1 MVLIPVLQV
10 VVQASAAF
18 TPLQSAAGGLL
29 KVMEIIEVRHSF
41 SLYPH
46 NSSLTTFPWETEG
59 GSEQRR
65 CGRVG
70 DNFLQAYYNA
80 AGTAGP

>member
-29 KVMEIIEVRHSF
+29 KVMEIVEVCRRP
-41 SLYPH
+41 SLYSY
-46 NSSLTTFPWETEG
+46 NASLTIFPCETEV
-59 GSEQRR
+59 GSE
-65 CGRVG
+65 
-70 DNFLQAYYNA
+70 
-80 AGTAGP
+80 